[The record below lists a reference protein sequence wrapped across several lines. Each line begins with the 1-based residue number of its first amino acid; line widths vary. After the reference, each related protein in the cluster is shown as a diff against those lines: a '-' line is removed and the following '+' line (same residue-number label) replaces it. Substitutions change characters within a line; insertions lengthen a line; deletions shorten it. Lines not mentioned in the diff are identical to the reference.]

1 VNDFNACLKE
11 TIKDLQIAENIDIS
25 DAGVGDPVWFRA
37 SQMCAHDRYSFGQA
51 GWGRLGIGLYVLFIE
66 KWLEH
71 FPPNQ
76 FLVLRL
82 EDFKIDPQAYMEKV
96 FSFLDLKEPD
106 EHVWTSVL
114 TEKHANA
121 HHGDRE
127 PLLAETEELLRD
139 FYKPYNDLLAKLT
152 G

>member
-1 VNDFNACLKE
+1 MYIYMYICIL
-11 TIKDLQIAENIDIS
+11 TIHIYIYI
-25 DAGVGDPVWFRA
+25 
-37 SQMCAHDRYSFGQA
+37 
-51 GWGRLGIGLYVLFIE
+51 LGIGLYVLFIE

-71 FPPNQ
+71 FPPDQ
-76 FLVLRL
+76 FLLLRL
-82 EDFKIDPQAYMEKV
+82 EDFKINPQAYMEKV

-127 PLLAETEELLRD
+127 PLLLETEELLRD

-152 G
+152 GELQMYIYGYI